1 MRTFDIKNENGDLIG
16 FEVQNLLIGRNKIV
30 KTIASITGSEI
41 LLRPRLFD
49 GAEVF
54 CEFRL
59 GGENFIVEEPFG
71 DNSRYFIAHKNGL
84 TTEQLNIVKNV
95 FKSLNPFIGLQT
107 IFVVLLALA
116 ILIDVFRVV
125 SNFVS
130 QDKCLDSGGMW
141 SQKQCIHAEKN
152 G

>member
-1 MRTFDIKNENGDLIG
+1 MQTIDIKNENGDLIG
-16 FEVQNLLIGRNKIV
+16 FEVQNVLIGRNKVV
-30 KTIASITGSEI
+30 KTISSITGSEI

-59 GGENFIVEEPFG
+59 GGEDFVVEEPFG
-71 DNSRYFIAHKNGL
+71 DNSRYLIAHKHGL
-84 TTEQLNIVKNV
+84 ATEQLNTVKNV
-95 FKSLNPFIGLQT
+95 FKNLNPFIGLQT
-107 IFVVLLALA
+107 IFFALLVLA
-116 ILIDVFRVV
+116 ILITVFQVV
-125 SNFVS
+125 ENFIS

-141 SQKQCIHAEKN
+141 SQKQCIYAEKN